1 MTALLRYQAALLLR
15 SHRWLPPVLL
25 YAALFAVGVR
35 PGEPVLDSFGLAAG
49 LLLPVAAWLVR
60 VCVTNEPDAARDC
73 AAAAARPWRVH
84 LAGLLTGLGASL
96 VLAAAGTAVVA
107 LISDPHSSRGR
118 VAVPQAP
125 AVGAG
130 LTAAVSCALLGAA
143 VGALCNRPLLR
154 SAARSVP
161 ATVLAVFLV
170 LLPGGSPAN
179 AAVTEL
185 VSASRS
191 GAVSWPLL
199 PLAVAAV
206 FAAGAAAVA
215 CALSSRR

>member
-1 MTALLRYQAALLLR
+1 MTALLRYQTVLLLR
-15 SHRWLPPVLL
+15 SHRWLPPLLL
-25 YAALFAVGVR
+25 YAVLLTIGVR
-35 PGEPVLDSFGLAAG
+35 AGEPVLGSFGLAAG
-49 LLLPVAAWLVR
+49 VLLPVAAWLVR

-73 AAAAARPWRVH
+73 AAAAAGPWRVH
-84 LAGLLTGLGASL
+84 LAGVLTALSASL

-107 LISDPHSSRGR
+107 LISDPHSSDRR
-118 VAVPQAP
+118 TAVPLAS
-125 AVGAG
+125 AAGAG
-130 LTAAVSCALLGAA
+130 FLAAVSCALLGTA

-154 SAARSVP
+154 STVRSVP

-170 LLPGGSPAN
+170 LLPGGSPAH

-185 VSASRS
+185 VTGSRS
-191 GAVSWPLL
+191 GTVTWLLL

-206 FAAGAAAVA
+206 FAAGATAVA